1 MLDVLIGDAVADCTM
16 LLSGEDVF
24 DLHDTYGFPLEL
36 TREIAS
42 ERGVVV
48 DTAGFEE
55 KMHGQRSRAR
65 ADAAAK
71 RATVTVADAPAVK
84 SEFTGYHGLESR
96 GTIVALLVEGRPVGR
111 VEAGMTAQMLL
122 DRTSFY
128 AEKGGQIGDR
138 GSIVAGDARF
148 EVADAQY
155 AGEAVVHHGMVRS
168 GSFAVGDEV
177 TTAVSPDWRAEIR
190 RHHTSAHL
198 LQRALRDV
206 LGEEI
211 VQAGSWVGIDRM
223 RFDFRNP
230 AGALTP
236 EQRRAVV
243 QRVNQLIR
251 DDYHLETRELP
262 IDEAVR
268 TGAIT
273 MAGEKYGELVRVV
286 KAGPSVEFCGG
297 THAHSTGELG
307 IFVLIDESSI
317 GAGVRRIEAAV
328 SRAAEA
334 IVERTSDTVAM
345 LAEALATKPDDVVER
360 VARMQSEIRD
370 AQKALVELKTQLA
383 ASGAQAYA
391 DRVETIGGRPVVA
404 AVVREADAVALR
416 ALAAAI
422 RMKVQS
428 GVIALVGTDGESA
441 SIFVSASEDAVRAGV
456 HAGNV
461 VKAAAP
467 ALGGKGGGA
476 PAQAQGGGR
485 NVAGAEAAL
494 DAIRAALA

>member
-1 MLDVLIGDAVADCTM
+1 
-16 LLSGEDVF
+16 
-24 DLHDTYGFPLEL
+24 
-36 TREIAS
+36 
-42 ERGVVV
+42 
-48 DTAGFEE
+48 
-55 KMHGQRSRAR
+55 
-65 ADAAAK
+65 
-71 RATVTVADAPAVK
+71 
-84 SEFTGYHGLESR
+84 
-96 GTIVALLVEGRPVGR
+96 
-111 VEAGMTAQMLL
+111 
-122 DRTSFY
+122 
-128 AEKGGQIGDR
+128 
-138 GSIVAGDARF
+138 
-148 EVADAQY
+148 
-155 AGEAVVHHGMVRS
+155 
-168 GSFAVGDEV
+168 
-177 TTAVSPDWRAEIR
+177 
-190 RHHTSAHL
+190 
-198 LQRALRDV
+198 LQRARRDV